1 MSEVTRHEP
10 QAGAPMRGRERL
22 AMRPPVD
29 IYEEDNVLMVVA
41 DMPGVTRDGLNV
53 EVDGHLLS
61 IEGEISIDMPEG
73 ITATYAEAQAQRY
86 ARRFTL
92 SHEIDTA
99 AIEARLEYGVLTLR
113 LPKAERHRSR
123 RIEIKA
129 A

>member
-1 MSEVTRHEP
+1 MNEVTRHET
-10 QAGAPMRGRERL
+10 QAGVPGRERRGL

-29 IYEEDNVLMVVA
+29 IYEEDNALFVVA
-41 DMPGVTRDGLNV
+41 DMPGVARDGLNV
-53 EVDGHLLS
+53 EVDGNLLS
-61 IEGEISIDMPEG
+61 IEGEILIDMPEG
-73 ITATYAEAQAQRY
+73 ITATYAEVQAQRY

-99 AIEARLEYGVLTLR
+99 AIEARLENGVLQLR
-113 LPKAERHRSR
+113 LPKKEKHRSR

>member
-1 MSEVTRHEP
+1 MNEVTRHEP
-10 QAGAPMRGRERL
+10 QADMAAHERRSL

-29 IYEEDNVLMVVA
+29 IFEKDNALFVVA
-41 DMPGVTRDGLNV
+41 DMPGVSREGLSV
-53 EVDGHLLS
+53 EVDGSLLS
-61 IEGEISIDMPEG
+61 IEGEIRIDMPEG
-73 ITATYAEAQAQRY
+73 ISATYAEAQAQRY

-99 AIEARLEYGVLTLR
+99 TIEARLDNGVLHLR
-113 LPKAERHRSR
+113 LPKKEMHRSR

>member
-1 MSEVTRHEP
+1 MNEVARHEP
-10 QAGAPMRGRERL
+10 QAGVPAREGRSL

-29 IYEEDNVLMVVA
+29 IYEEDNALFVVA
-41 DMPGVTRDGLNV
+41 DMPGVRQDGLNV
-53 EVDGHLLS
+53 EVDGNLLS
-61 IEGEISIDMPEG
+61 IEGEIGIDMPEG

-99 AIEARLEYGVLTLR
+99 AIEARLEKGVLQLR
-113 LPKAERHRSR
+113 LPKKEKHRSR
-123 RIEIKA
+123 RIEIQA

>member
-1 MSEVTRHEP
+1 MSEVTRHES
-10 QAGAPMRGRERL
+10 QTGAPMPGRERL

-99 AIEARLEYGVLTLR
+99 AIEARLENGVLTLR

>member
-1 MSEVTRHEP
+1 MNEVARQEP
-10 QAGAPMRGRERL
+10 QSHVTAREKRSL

-29 IYEEDNVLMVVA
+29 IYEQDNALYLVA
-41 DMPGVTRDGLNV
+41 DMPGVSRDGLNV
-53 EVDGHLLS
+53 EVDGNLLS
-61 IEGEISIDMPEG
+61 IEGEIRIDMPEG
-73 ITATYAEAQAQRY
+73 ITATYAEAKAQRF

-99 AIEARLEYGVLTLR
+99 AIEAHLEKGVLHLR
-113 LPKAERHRSR
+113 LPKKEKHRSR

>member
-1 MSEVTRHEP
+1 MNEVTRHET
-10 QAGAPMRGRERL
+10 QAGVPGRERRGL

-29 IYEEDNVLMVVA
+29 IYEEDNALFVVA
-41 DMPGVTRDGLNV
+41 DMPGVARDGLNV
-53 EVDGHLLS
+53 EVDGNLLS
-61 IEGEISIDMPEG
+61 IEGEIRIDMPEG
-73 ITATYAEAQAQRY
+73 ITATYAEVQAQRY

-99 AIEARLEYGVLTLR
+99 AIEARLENGVLQLR
-113 LPKAERHRSR
+113 LPKKEKHRSR

>member
-1 MSEVTRHEP
+1 MNEVARHES
-10 QAGAPMRGRERL
+10 QAGVPARERRSS

-29 IYEEDNVLMVVA
+29 IYEEDNALFVVA
-41 DMPGVTRDGLNV
+41 DMPGVSRDGLSV
-53 EVDGHLLS
+53 EVDGNLLS
-61 IEGEISIDMPEG
+61 IEGEIRIDMPEG
-73 ITATYAEAQAQRY
+73 ITATYAEAKAQRY

-99 AIEARLEYGVLTLR
+99 AIEARLEKGILQLR
-113 LPKAERHRSR
+113 LPKKERHRSR